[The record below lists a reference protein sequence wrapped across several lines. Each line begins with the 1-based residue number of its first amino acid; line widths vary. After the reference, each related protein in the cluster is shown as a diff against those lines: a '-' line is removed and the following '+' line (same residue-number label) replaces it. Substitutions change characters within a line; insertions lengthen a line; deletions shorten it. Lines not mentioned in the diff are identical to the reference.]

1 MRNRDTFRRKF
12 ASVVAATLA
21 AGLAGGIA
29 LAQDQGLKVT
39 NNESIQS
46 ENLSAHSEQHT
57 VYGSP
62 AERAND
68 AVLITEVKAS
78 LAEDGVA
85 DGYPITVDAAHGV
98 VTLTGVLA
106 SKQDVAHAIVL
117 ARGCDG
123 VKEVQSRLT
132 AEKGPA
138 GVQ

>member
-1 MRNRDTFRRKF
+1 MRNRDKF
-12 ASVVAATLA
+12 SRTLAKVIATTLA

-29 LAQDQGLKVT
+29 LAQDQGPVVT
-39 NNESIQS
+39 NNASIQM

-57 VYGSP
+57 VYASP

-98 VTLTGVLA
+98 VTLTGVLG
-106 SKQDVAHAIVL
+106 SQQDVAHAIVL

-123 VKEVQSRLT
+123 VKDVQSRLT
-132 AEKGPA
+132 TEKGPA
-138 GVQ
+138 KEQ